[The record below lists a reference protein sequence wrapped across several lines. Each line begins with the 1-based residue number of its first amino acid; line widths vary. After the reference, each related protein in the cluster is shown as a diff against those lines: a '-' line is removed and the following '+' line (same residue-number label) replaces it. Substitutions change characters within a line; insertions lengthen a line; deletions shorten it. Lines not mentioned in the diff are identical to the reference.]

1 MPRKKAHRAGIAY
14 CIVSANLWRG
24 ELKVEAIRICPSKEE
39 RDKVVDQQVASG
51 GAYAA
56 TFPADIW
63 MEEH

>member
-24 ELKVEAIRICPSKEE
+24 QLRIEAIRICLSKEE
-39 RDKVVDQQVASG
+39 RDRMIDEQVASG
-51 GAYAA
+51 NAYAA

-63 MEEH
+63 IEEH